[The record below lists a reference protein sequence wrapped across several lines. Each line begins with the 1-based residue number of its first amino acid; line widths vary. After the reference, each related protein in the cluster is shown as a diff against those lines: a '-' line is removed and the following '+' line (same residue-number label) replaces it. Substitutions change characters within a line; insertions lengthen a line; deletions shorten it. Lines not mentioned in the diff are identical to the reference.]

1 MGVQGDL
8 AKLLAGLPIEVPGV
22 NIAITQPSV
31 KDIAAFGEDDFF
43 MGLQMLIKAESVI
56 APIKEGNPQLA
67 MLDTFQLLV
76 VGMNQDVHMRLLI
89 ENFLNFIMPDYEIQL
104 APGSINFKFPE
115 VNQVVG
121 QLNPMNFESFQQ
133 TLQSCFLPLNLDAD
147 DTPEY
152 NPVNEQAAAIAEKL
166 RKGAEKVKKLKA
178 MENDKDPVR
187 SLLANYAS
195 VLSIGLGIDVNVI
208 LNYTLFQLFDGFRRY
223 TTKMQFDLYQKVST
237 TPMMDTSKMK
247 VPDDWLS
254 NIYK

>member
-1 MGVQGDL
+1 M
-8 AKLLAGLPIEVPGV
+8 LAGLPIIVPNV
-22 NIAITQPSV
+22 NVAITQPSV

-43 MGLQMLIKAESVI
+43 MGLQMLIKADNVI

-89 ENFLNFIMPDYEIQL
+89 ENFINFVMPDYEIQI

-115 VNQVVG
+115 VDQIVG
-121 QLNPMNFESFQQ
+121 QLNPMNFKFFQQ
-133 TLQSCFLPLNLDAD
+133 TLQSCFLPLNLETD

-166 RKGAEKVKKLKA
+166 KKGAEKVKKLKA
-178 MENDKDPVR
+178 MENDKGEIG
-187 SLLANYAS
+187 SLLANYTSA
-195 VLSIGLGIDVNVI
+195 LSIGLGVDVNVI
-208 LNYTLFQLFDGFRRY
+208 LNYTLFQLFDGYRRY